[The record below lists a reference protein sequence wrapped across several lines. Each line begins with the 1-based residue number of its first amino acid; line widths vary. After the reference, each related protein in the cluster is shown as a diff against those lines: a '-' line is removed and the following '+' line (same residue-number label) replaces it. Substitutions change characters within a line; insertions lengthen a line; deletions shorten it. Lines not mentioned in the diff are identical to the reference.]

1 MGLEDVDS
9 HMYTKKCQ
17 HQLLNYIYIQFL
29 KINYLI
35 KVGNKLIFK
44 ISQIEK
50 KKNISPYITGIKK
63 TMYHWEVFY
72 NNTYVPG
79 LMREHLIER
88 GWIKRKIVFFP
99 PEVYRVMLHVEAV
112 VDKGSCCG

>member
-50 KKNISPYITGIKK
+50 KKKHKPI
-63 TMYHWEVFY
+63 YHWHKKDNVSLGGVLQQHICPRSNARTFD
-72 NNTYVPG
+72 
-79 LMREHLIER
+79 RERLDKKEDCI
-88 GWIKRKIVFFP
+88 FP
-99 PEVYRVMLHVEAV
+99 
-112 VDKGSCCG
+112 S